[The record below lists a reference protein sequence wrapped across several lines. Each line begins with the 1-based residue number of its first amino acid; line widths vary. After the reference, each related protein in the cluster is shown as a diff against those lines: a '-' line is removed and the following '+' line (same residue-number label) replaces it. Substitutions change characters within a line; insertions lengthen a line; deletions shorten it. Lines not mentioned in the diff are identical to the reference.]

1 MNQIRNNSRKYM
13 VKNKIANFE
22 KISYVQFQSDYINI
36 FGQGKTIN
44 MDSVRKIYDSIKI
57 PDRKTKY
64 SAGHDISIPYEITLS
79 SNDKMLIPTGIRCK
93 MDENYVMLIVPRSSM
108 GIKHGLRLSNT
119 IAVIDADYYNAENE
133 GHILLSIRNEGN
145 NPIKFKPGDCVC
157 QAVFVPYGVADQ
169 DIIETE
175 RTGGIGSTSE

>member
-1 MNQIRNNSRKYM
+1 M
-13 VKNKIANFE
+13 NKIADFE

-44 MDSVRKIYDSIKI
+44 MDSVRKIYDNIKI
-57 PDRKTKY
+57 PERKTKY

-93 MDENYVMLIVPRSSM
+93 IDENYVMLIVPRSSM

-119 IAVIDADYYNAENE
+119 IAVIDADYYSAENE
-133 GHILLSIRNEGN
+133 GHIMISVINDSN
-145 NPIKFKPGDCVC
+145 KPIKFKSGDCIC
-157 QAVFVPYGVADQ
+157 QAIFVPYGVADQ
-169 DIIETE
+169 EEVTTE
-175 RTGGIGSTSE
+175 RAGGIGSTSK

>member
-1 MNQIRNNSRKYM
+1 
-13 VKNKIANFE
+13 
-22 KISYVQFQSDYINI
+22 
-36 FGQGKTIN
+36 
-44 MDSVRKIYDSIKI
+44 MDSVRKIYDNIKI
-57 PDRKTKY
+57 PERKTKY

-93 MDENYVMLIVPRSSM
+93 IDENYVMLIIPRSSM

-119 IAVIDADYYNAENE
+119 IAVIDADYYSAENE
-133 GHILLSIRNEGN
+133 GHILLSIINEGN

-169 DIIETE
+169 EEVTTE
-175 RTGGIGSTSE
+175 RAGGIGSTSK

>member
-1 MNQIRNNSRKYM
+1 M
-13 VKNKIANFE
+13 NKIANFE

-44 MDSVRKIYDSIKI
+44 MDSVRKIYD
-57 PDRKTKY
+57 
-64 SAGHDISIPYEITLS
+64 GHDISIPYEITLS

-93 MDENYVMLIVPRSSM
+93 MDENYVMFIVPRSSM

-133 GHILLSIRNEGN
+133 GHIMISVVNDGN
-145 NPIKFKPGDCVC
+145 KPIKFKPGDCVC
-157 QAVFVPYGVADQ
+157 QAIFIPYGVADQ

>member
-1 MNQIRNNSRKYM
+1 M
-13 VKNKIANFE
+13 NKIAYFE

-57 PDRKTKY
+57 PERKTKY

-93 MDENYVMLIVPRSSM
+93 MDENYVMLIVPRSNM

-133 GHILLSIRNEGN
+133 GHIYCKLYNGGNQEVFIEKGSAFMQGIILQYFRTIDDDSDGVRN
-145 NPIKFKPGDCVC
+145 
-157 QAVFVPYGVADQ
+157 
-169 DIIETE
+169 
-175 RTGGIGSTSE
+175 GGFGSTG